1 MGALVGA
8 ILGIPAI
15 AYLID
20 ARNRPARVSGMRK
33 VEGIKI
39 SELTTDMPKQGV
51 IRHVRQDA
59 WTYHPNDVI
68 GRVWVVKHGKGERDL
83 RVFTTICPH
92 LGCSI
97 NTGDQG
103 FACPC
108 HGATFRL
115 NGERVDPSSNPS
127 KRGMDSLEFELA
139 ADPTNPDPNNRDLLL
154 VEYVNYQQSEK
165 EKIPRI

>member
-1 MGALVGA
+1 MADQQRRSFLKWCVHGMGALVGA
-8 ILGIPAI
+8 IIGIPAI

-20 ARNRPARVSGMRK
+20 ARHRPARVTGMRK

-39 SELTTDMPKQGV
+39 SELTRGEPKQGV

-68 GRVWVVKHGKGERDL
+68 GRVWVVKYGKGERDL

-103 FACPC
+103 F
-108 HGATFRL
+108 
-115 NGERVDPSSNPS
+115 
-127 KRGMDSLEFELA
+127 
-139 ADPTNPDPNNRDLLL
+139 
-154 VEYVNYQQSEK
+154 
-165 EKIPRI
+165 